1 MTHHYRH
8 WFNTAILRR
17 VAVFTLSMF
26 ESVAPLTQGQETADE
41 EEEVLESLVDS
52 PKTQDDKK
60 KELEALLQEPE
71 TDGTDSDS
79 ESDADAEGGETMT
92 ATLSDSELY
101 LLGLALDEQNRTFEQ
116 KLDGTQATTDK
127 LAAKA
132 IADMQATPIP
142 VGLTRSTDSP
152 FSGQST
158 EAGGPTIVEDAIS
171 HDTDKTAALLISSDD
186 DDSDTNYGVQQSY
199 SPLSGS
205 LISTTGG
212 TGSIL
217 SALSRSSLFSSG
229 GSSSFSSSGS
239 SAAGG
244 GGGGGGASGGSSTK
258 SFSSPLTSTL
268 GGASLLDDPAC
279 EYGAPKGDVTW
290 NGNYDILQDGQH
302 ITFDNNSTVLDFK
315 LSADYRPWLITVN
328 DNGVTPTKRGDA
340 FDKVGYAIIADGGQL
355 LDYVYT
361 DAQEQQQTHATSIT
375 KEGDGILVLELPG
388 AAYSGGVEVNGG
400 TLYVAAQGSAG
411 TGTITLHDDTA
422 VWVNYTWDNDYS
434 SSFRNPV
441 LANNIILADGTAGD
455 HTSSTISYGDFVYH
469 KVLGNN
475 TSRTWRNLSILG
487 NISGNEYTELY
498 LQGYTSRF
506 SSRNYSKTMKH
517 LEGTSSNTVTLNGQV
532 WYSGFI
538 LNKGSYT
545 GESSFSG
552 TVYLQNHTNDSLHT
566 GADNTDDRLSNR
578 YTGAVKLTLS
588 DDLLGNATLDM
599 TRDFAWMKES
609 IKPQGTPNGV
619 ELTGYNNLLLNGRDQ
634 SGKTVP
640 GYNKLAEDS
649 AVAQAFTASHLDVS
663 EAALRQT
670 YANILIING
679 EASVGELKADFLG
692 VTQDSYLDTVNWSE
706 ANELKLVRVVTT
718 EANTTL
724 TLGKETS
731 GTSWFSG
738 TMGLDGQLYGAKDGY
753 DILSGNDAESLRD
766 SKAEGSKS
774 VAGLNLTKVG
784 SNSQYIHTAE
794 LRNLTVHGGT
804 VGFNNLTL
812 NRNLEMSAGTT
823 LRLGVQDEHW
833 TSTGSQTLEMGTESG
848 QRFNVLA
855 NAVTE
860 GSTTPVAAP
869 VAATVEGN
877 LTLGR
882 AAELNFDLLNGV
894 TPYSAVKQDG
904 QIVPPAATNCL
915 LYVDGTLSINSSTA
929 ITLHGMNFLEQE
941 FTDNTYYFLAAANE
955 IADVDSFGT
964 RVIKLD
970 YGYYGLISTINTGE
984 TDYLVMRVATDPTRS
999 WSGSGKALG
1008 TNSVTIND
1016 KNPSG
1021 DIEETSLPA
1030 WLGSAREWSAPSSD
1044 PNYTYGERYLVE
1056 GGLGDK
1062 PDQQWKEN
1070 RAYVDGVS
1078 VKFGNLYVPTAWQQA
1093 VENGTTWDQFT
1104 EILFSGG
1111 VTKVGTEN
1119 GAKLF
1124 SKYKYLGDTGNG
1136 VAVVYGLNTH
1146 GADNS
1151 AYNPASP
1158 DSHYEQVIIKGEVRP
1173 GYVTVNSD
1181 YELANGKDGE
1191 GKLIYKK
1198 MVDDTNYVFSGAGH
1212 IADAPYEVMAKIYG
1226 ASLSET
1232 ELRNWRTSLSKG
1244 GTGVLV
1250 IQTQNWYSGGS
1261 KLTGGLTVM
1270 QNQQA
1275 LGWSPESLTE
1285 ERFITG
1291 GDIEMSNGAGL
1302 MVDYISKTFIKET
1315 KAYEQAR
1322 GELTNSL
1329 LITHAPD
1336 YDNSVTGD
1344 AQLFNRYNAVTEVSK
1359 LSSYS
1364 DAVLT
1369 LRGMSLAEDD
1379 ELADGKEYSGRDAK
1393 FYTFADYMIKEPEDA
1408 YGTIRMAGYLYR
1420 VDGTVNDGR
1429 LLNADGKGYAAGGG
1443 KVQLTISGHN
1453 NDAHV
1458 TTIRWEHITIDLSLN
1473 GGEASVLAL
1482 ETRFLDSGEENTTGA
1497 AKKVTLGTLTDD
1509 GKSGDKAYVINDASS
1524 ERLNG
1529 HGKYDYLV
1537 NLTLDPA
1544 KDTTFSGNIGY
1555 GIGQNAEGA
1564 ALPSRGYISL
1574 TKTGTAYQSIGSAKL
1589 KNLVVGNA
1597 TAMESGG
1604 TIHFT
1609 KALSACS
1616 ISNAVSN
1623 SDRIFVGGVD
1633 TSTSS
1638 HTLVVGK
1645 GGILAIETE
1654 ANFKADPFE
1663 NLLSSETDSKYG
1675 KEATYILLQDGA
1687 TITAAGN
1694 WKTNKA
1700 MAVQSGA
1707 EVTFNTHEYQMDD
1720 SITSS
1725 MATTYTN
1732 EKEEEVK
1739 LVVDDALK
1747 QSFNK
1752 SHIIQLYNGTKQ
1764 STNGSIIGHGVTV
1777 NFVNEQISAGAK
1789 EGERGG
1795 ADYIGYVI
1803 SRDLN
1808 KFVYTQSTD
1817 GNTIYLYG
1825 GLTGDSVV
1833 NIGSKTILQ
1842 INTSAGAGRQDFK
1855 EDSEITYNISGT
1867 DAALQF
1873 IDSKEISS
1881 YIYKANLSSGGSVL
1895 LGGKEASADT
1905 TVTDAA
1911 NNATKANINIRNN
1924 VDLVITT
1931 KADSTEGATMSDF
1944 ELDTANTS
1952 RTVCGNTITV
1962 ETALGGA
1969 SDQSHA
1975 SMKNAQVIAQ
1985 TTNNLLEHTDLTN
1998 TLVEIQQNMTLY
2010 ISDVTMDTDSKVKG
2024 AAGTDSVG
2032 TGKVVNDR
2040 PRAQSNAYT
2049 DTATRVSVTLTQDNA
2064 NTVTSNTQNKLQV
2077 MKVDQLKDVDMLGI
2091 GLTIGISQ
2099 ETLESYR
2106 ATCDILALEVTD
2118 TGIFTYEANGML
2130 SGVQLADTTTGNIYA
2145 TTDTSNPIAIAD
2157 SAYVAYLMGVEK
2169 SQVSMNYIYIVL
2181 PEPTTGTLSLL
2192 AMAALCARR
2201 RRTGAGKV

>member
-52 PKTQDDKK
+52 PKAQDDKK

-101 LLGLALDEQNRTFEQ
+101 LLGLALDEQNRSFEQ
-116 KLDGTQATTDK
+116 KQDGTQATTDK

-142 VGLTRSTDSP
+142 VALTRSTDSP

-171 HDTDKTAALLISSDD
+171 HDTDETAALLISSDD

-199 SPLSGS
+199 SPLSSS

-212 TGSIL
+212 TGSTL

-229 GSSSFSSSGS
+229 GFSSFSSSVGG
-239 SAAGG
+239 AAG
-244 GGGGGGASGGSSTK
+244 GGGGGGASGGNSTK

-290 NGNYDILQDGQH
+290 KGNYAILQDGQH
-302 ITFDNNSTVLDFK
+302 ITFDKNSTVLDFK

-328 DNGVTPTKRGDA
+328 DNGVSPTKRGDA
-340 FDKVGYAIIADGGQL
+340 YDTVGYAIIADGGQL

-361 DAQEQQQTHATSIT
+361 DAQGQQQTHATSIT

-388 AAYSGGVEVNGG
+388 AAYSGGVEVKGG

-411 TGTITLHDDTA
+411 TETITLHDDTA

-469 KVLGNN
+469 QVLGKN

-506 SSRNYSKTMKH
+506 SSGNYSKTMKH
-517 LEGTSSNTVTLNGQV
+517 LKGTSSNTVTLNGQP

-588 DDLLGNATLDM
+588 DDLLCNATLDM
-599 TRDFAWMKES
+599 TRDFAWMQES
-609 IKPQGTPNGV
+609 SKPQGTPAGV
-619 ELTGYNNLLLNGRDQ
+619 GLTDYNNLLLYGKDQ
-634 SGKTVP
+634 SGAEVP
-640 GYNKLAEDS
+640 NYKPLAEDS
-649 AVAQAFTASHLDVS
+649 AVAQAFAASRLRVS
-663 EAALRQT
+663 NAALRQT

-692 VTQDSYLDTVNWSE
+692 VTQDSYLDAVNWSE

-738 TMGLDGQLYGAKDGY
+738 TMGLEGQLYGAKDGN
-753 DILSGNDAESLRD
+753 DILNGNDAESLRD
-766 SKAEGSKS
+766 SMAGGSKS

-784 SNSQYIHTAE
+784 SNTQYIHTAE
-794 LRNLTVHGGT
+794 LRNLTVQGGT

-823 LRLGVQDEHW
+823 LRLGVQDGHW
-833 TSTGSQTLEMGTESG
+833 TSTGSKKLEMGTQSG

-860 GSTTPVAAP
+860 GSTTPVAA
-869 VAATVEGN
+869 TVEGS
-877 LTLGR
+877 LTLGS
-882 AAELNFDLLNGV
+882 AAELNFELLDGV
-894 TPYSAVKQDG
+894 TPYSAVKQDDK
-904 QIVPPAATNCL
+904 IATPEATQCL
-915 LYVDGTLSINSSTA
+915 LYVDGTLSIDSSTA

-941 FTDNTYYFLAAANE
+941 FTKDTYYFLAAADE
-955 IADVDSFGT
+955 IANVDSFGT

-970 YGYYGLISTINTGE
+970 YGYYGLISTINTDE

-999 WSGSGKALG
+999 WSGSGQALG
-1008 TNSVTIND
+1008 TNSVTIYD
-1016 KNPSG
+1016 KNSS
-1021 DIEETSLPA
+1021 DEIVKTVLSA
-1030 WLGSAREWSAPSSD
+1030 WLASAREWSAPSSD
-1044 PNYTYGERYLVE
+1044 PNYTYGERYLVV
-1056 GGLGDK
+1056 GGLGDQ

-1093 VENGTTWDQFT
+1093 VEDGITWDQFKN
-1104 EILFSGG
+1104 ILFSDD

-1119 GAKLF
+1119 GATLF
-1124 SKYKYLGDTGNG
+1124 SKYLGNTGNG
-1136 VAVVYGLNTH
+1136 VAVEYGLHTH
-1146 GADNS
+1146 GENDS

-1181 YELANGKDGE
+1181 YELAIDKEDE
-1191 GKLIYKK
+1191 DKLIYQK
-1198 MVDDTNYVFSGAGH
+1198 MVDDTNYVFSGTGH

-1226 ASLSET
+1226 ASMSET
-1232 ELRNWRTSLSKG
+1232 ELEDWRTSLSKG

-1250 IQTQNWYSGGS
+1250 IQTQNTYSGGS

-1275 LGWSPESLTE
+1275 LGWSPESLKAKS
-1285 ERFITG
+1285 FITG

-1302 MVDYISKTFIKET
+1302 MVDYISKTFIKDGET

-1344 AQLFNRYNAVTEVSK
+1344 AQLFNRYDAVTEVSK

-1379 ELADGKEYSGRDAK
+1379 ALAAGEEYSGRDAK

-1429 LLNADGKGYAAGGG
+1429 LLNADGTGYAAGGG

-1453 NDAHV
+1453 NDAYV

-1473 GGEASVLAL
+1473 GGAASVLAM
-1482 ETRFLDSGEENTTGA
+1482 ETRFLDDGKENETGA

-1574 TKTGTAYQSIGSAKL
+1574 TKTGTAYQSVGSAKL
-1589 KNLVVGNA
+1589 KDLVVGNT

-1654 ANFKADPFE
+1654 SNFSADPFA
-1663 NLLSSETDSKYG
+1663 NLLSSETDTKYG

-1694 WKTNKA
+1694 WKTGTA
-1700 MAVQSGA
+1700 MAVQGGA

-1720 SITSS
+1720 TISAN
-1725 MATTYTN
+1725 MDTTYP
-1732 EKEEEVK
+1732 
-1739 LVVDDALK
+1739 VDQNL
-1747 QSFNK
+1747 QSAFNK
-1752 SHIIQLYNGTKQ
+1752 SHIIQLDG
-1764 STNGSIIGHGVTV
+1764 GSLIGENVTV
-1777 NFVNEQISAGAK
+1777 NFTNEQISAGAK
-1789 EGERGG
+1789 EGDSAANGG
-1795 ADYIGYVI
+1795 LGTAAYVGYVI
-1803 SRDLN
+1803 TRDLN
-1808 KFVYTQSTD
+1808 ENKLTD
-1817 GNTIYLYG
+1817 YLNS
-1825 GLTGDSVV
+1825 GLIGESKV
-1833 NIGSKTILQ
+1833 NIGDMTVLQ
-1842 INTSAGAGRQDFK
+1842 INTNAGK
-1855 EDSEITYNISGT
+1855 DSGITYTVDGAN
-1867 DAALQF
+1867 AALQF
-1873 IDSKEISS
+1873 LDSGKTVSS
-1881 YIYKANLSSGGSVL
+1881 YISDATLKDGGKVL
-1895 LGGKEASADT
+1895 LGG
-1905 TVTDAA
+1905 AA
-1911 NNATKANINIRNN
+1911 ATSTSRSGNATSKTSVYTGD

-1931 KADSTEGATMSDF
+1931 KADSTDDASMRGF
-1944 ELDTANTS
+1944 KLNTANTS
-1952 RTVCGNTITV
+1952 RTVCGKSASMDTI
-1962 ETALGGA
+1962 LGGA
-1969 SDQSHA
+1969 EKGTHA
-1975 SMKNAQVIAQ
+1975 SMDNALLIAQ
-1985 TTNNLLEHTDLTN
+1985 TNNNLLEHTDITDSLVQVKDKVTLYMSDVTTDVATYIQGAKRDQGNQGDVAAQKGATVAGGYVTTDKDTRLDISLKQQLGN
-1998 TLVEIQQNMTLY
+1998 TLVGDKGTL
-2010 ISDVTMDTDSKVKG
+2010 VV
-2024 AAGTDSVG
+2024 VG
-2032 TGKVVNDR
+2032 VE
-2040 PRAQSNAYT
+2040 
-2049 DTATRVSVTLTQDNA
+2049 
-2064 NTVTSNTQNKLQV
+2064 
-2077 MKVDQLKDVDMLGI
+2077 QLKDVNLNGN
-2091 GLTIGISQ
+2091 GLTLGVNIND
-2099 ETLESYR
+2099 L
-2106 ATCDILALEVTD
+2106 DKW
-2118 TGIFTYEANGML
+2118 
-2130 SGVQLADTTTGNIYA
+2130 GVQGNDVIALQISNTGTFGYEESGYLDNV
-2145 TTDTSNPIAIAD
+2145 TLQLLDGNGNSVSSD
-2157 SAYVAYLMGVEK
+2157 SYYIISSVQASDSIGAGALSK
-2169 SQVSMNYIYIVL
+2169 TLIYIHL

-2192 AMAALCARR
+2192 ALAALCAR